1 MFFIFNLV
9 RYFYIFFFEVL
20 NLTEELFDDVGPA
33 LSKKVIKLILI
44 VIIIVVVIIY

>member
-9 RYFYIFFFEVL
+9 RYFYISFFWGAEPHWGA
-20 NLTEELFDDVGPA
+20 FDDVGPA